1 MLSARAR
8 SLLFAT
14 LLFGCGAPAPHGSP
28 PPTEEPDPETPGKT
42 GPADA
47 KAPGSTGGNTPDAAP
62 TPAPGADAAPA
73 DPADAG
79 TPTADSAGPPPT
91 EGPGGGITDGL
102 SQLLVTRAI
111 GLGYYH
117 ACHLLPTKDIKCYGS
132 PATEPRV
139 NPPAIKSDQI
149 FCAHNGCCVLTPA
162 NQAPF
167 IEEGVEVAPLLIRAK
182 RLACWGHKNTFFP
195 PANLEMDPIQIGIG
209 YDHGCVLNTDHSVT
223 CWGQNGTMPTP
234 PAGLKA
240 KSLAVAAFFQCAIAM
255 DDSVVC
261 WGVNPPKPPE
271 GLKAKLV
278 AAIFSSNLKLPD
290 VLKGTRHACAIKMDD
305 SLVCWGDNVEGT
317 TDVPADLGPVKD
329 VAVATWNT
337 CALKV
342 DGTPVCWGTK
352 KYNAS
357 AERFHPMMGGLKLKG
372 LRSKLATYC
381 GLQLDDTMACWGDE
395 SSTHITIP
403 AGTKFYTQP

>member
-1 MLSARAR
+1 MMSVGAR
-8 SLLFAT
+8 SSFPGLFVA
-14 LLFGCGAPAPHGSP
+14 LALGCGTPAPDNRSP
-28 PPTEEPDPETPGKT
+28 PPTDEPTPENPTPVDARAPSGGGT
-42 GPADA
+42 PDAAGPA
-47 KAPGSTGGNTPDAAP
+47 STPDAAP
-62 TPAPGADAAPA
+62 RAAGDAAPA
-73 DPADAG
+73 
-79 TPTADSAGPPPT
+79 PTADSAGPPPT
-91 EGPGGGITDGL
+91 EGEGGRITDGL
-102 SQLLVTRAI
+102 TQLLVTRAI

-132 PATEPRV
+132 PASEPRLM
-139 NPPAIKSDQI
+139 PPAIKSNQI
-149 FCAHNGCCVLTPA
+149 FCAHNGCCVLTPP
-162 NQAPF
+162 NQMPF
-167 IEEGVEVAPLLIRAK
+167 IQDGVEVAPLMVHAK

-195 PANLEMDPIQIGIG
+195 PANLDMDPIQIGIG

-223 CWGQNGTMPTP
+223 CWGQNGTMPNP

-240 KSLAVAAFFQCAIAM
+240 KSLAVAAFFQCAITM

-290 VLKGTRHACAIKMDD
+290 VLMGTRHACAIKMDD
-305 SLVCWGDNVEGT
+305 TLTCWGDNVEGT
-317 TDVPADLGPVKD
+317 TDVPANLGPVKD

-337 CALKV
+337 CALKL

-357 AERFHPMMGGLKLKG
+357 AERFHPMPGGLKLKG
-372 LRSKLATYC
+372 IRSKLATYC
-381 GLQLDDTMACWGDE
+381 GLNLDDTMSCWGDE

-403 AGTKFYTQP
+403 ADQKFYTAP